1 MHAGRVRS
9 SQKLMSNISRRD
21 IIKTG
26 VAATVA
32 TSLIGAETAKAA
44 PVAAKTMADVPFERR
59 DKVRIGIV
67 GVGARG
73 LSMIHDFLGIENL
86 EITALCDNVKAN
98 AEQGKAMIE
107 KAGRPSPAMFT
118 DGDRAFEKLCERDD
132 VDFVYS
138 PTPWEWHFAVG
149 MAAMENGKHVGLE
162 VPMATTMKDLWKLV
176 DTSERTRKHCIMLEN
191 CCYDFNETLV
201 LNMVRD
207 GAFGEITHGEAAYI
221 HDLRMIMNE
230 DRSEGLWRRAWHTRQ
245 NGNLYPTHG
254 LGPVS
259 NYMNINRGDRLDHMV
274 SMSSPSRSLDLYRE
288 QTVPKDS
295 PKWKERYINGDMSTS
310 IIKTA
315 KGLTIMMQHDTS
327 TPRPYDRLN
336 LIQGTKGIFR
346 DFPARIMIEG
356 QPEKH
361 RFTNLDKYKEK
372 YTHWLWKKLG
382 DKARNAGHG
391 GMDFIMSWRLV
402 QCFREGLP
410 YDMDVYDGAAWS
422 APFPLSAD
430 SIAKNSSSVKI
441 PDFTRGQ
448 WTKKRVDVLA

>member
-1 MHAGRVRS
+1 
-9 SQKLMSNISRRD
+9 MSDISRRD
-21 IIKTG
+21 LLKSGI
-26 VAATVA
+26 AATVVSA
-32 TSLIGAETAKAA
+32 LAGAEEIAAA
-44 PVAAKTMADVPFERR
+44 PAAKTMADVPFERR

-67 GVGARG
+67 GVGERG
-73 LSMIHDFLGIENL
+73 KSMIHDFLGIENL

-107 KAGRPSPAMFT
+107 KAGRPSPAMHT
-118 DGDRAFEKLCERDD
+118 DGDFAFEKLCQRDD

-138 PTPWEWHFAVG
+138 PTPWEWHARVAI
-149 MAAMENGKHVGLE
+149 AAMENGKHVGVE

-176 DTSERTRKHCIMLEN
+176 DTSERTRRHCIMFEN
-191 CCYDFNETLV
+191 CCYDFNELLI

-207 GAFGEITHGEAAYI
+207 GAFGEITHGEAAYL
-221 HDLRMIMNE
+221 HDLREIMNE

-274 SMSSPSRSLDLYRE
+274 SMSSPSRSLDAYRA

-315 KGLTIMMQHDTS
+315 KGLTILLEHDTS
-327 TPRPYDRLN
+327 TPRPYDRIN
-336 LIQGTKGIFR
+336 LIQGTKGLFR
-346 DFPARIMIEG
+346 DYPPRIMLDG

-382 DKARNAGHG
+382 AAARNAGHG
-391 GMDFIMSWRLV
+391 GMDYIMAWRLV
-402 QCFREGLP
+402 QCFQEGKP
-410 YDMDVYDGAAWS
+410 YDMDVYDGAVWS

-430 SIAKNSSSVKI
+430 SIARGSSSVKI

-448 WTKKRVDVLA
+448 WNKKRETLV